1 MAARYPPGR
10 RLATVKHGPE
20 KDSAWILQSLA
31 PPKMNRISLKAL
43 LISLAVMLALDT
55 LGGMI
60 LTIFFA
66 GPSLRENATPEQ
78 TQAAVEAVNQ
88 SSGFLLSA
96 LVYGT
101 VTTILGGYL
110 AARLAK
116 RLPYFNAGALG
127 LASIAIGILLAGTSP
142 LWFDVVGFFVTLP
155 AALFGGHLAKRDVP
169 GKLDAS

>member
-1 MAARYPPGR
+1 
-10 RLATVKHGPE
+10 
-20 KDSAWILQSLA
+20 
-31 PPKMNRISLKAL
+31 MNRVSPKAL

-66 GPSLRENATPEQ
+66 SQSIHGNTTPEQ
-78 TQAAVEAVNQ
+78 TRAAVEAMNQ

-96 LVYGT
+96 LAYGT
-101 VTTILGGYL
+101 ITTILGGYL

-127 LASIAIGILLAGTSP
+127 LANIAIGIILAGSSP
-142 LWFDVVGFFVTLP
+142 LWFDIVGFFVTLP
-155 AALFGGHLAKRDVP
+155 AALFGGHLSKRDGP
-169 GKLDAS
+169 PNA

>member
-1 MAARYPPGR
+1 
-10 RLATVKHGPE
+10 
-20 KDSAWILQSLA
+20 
-31 PPKMNRISLKAL
+31 MNRVSPKAL
-43 LISLAVMLALDT
+43 LISLAAMLALDT

-66 GPSLRENATPEQ
+66 SQLLHENTTHEQ
-78 TQAAVEAVNQ
+78 TQAVVEAVNQ

-96 LVYGT
+96 LAYGT

-127 LASIAIGILLAGTSP
+127 LASIAIGILLAGSSP
-142 LWFDVVGFFVTLP
+142 LWFDVVGFFITLP
-155 AALFGGHLAKRDVP
+155 AALFGGHLAK
-169 GKLDAS
+169 LDAPKNA

>member
-1 MAARYPPGR
+1 
-10 RLATVKHGPE
+10 
-20 KDSAWILQSLA
+20 
-31 PPKMNRISLKAL
+31 MNRVSPKAL

-66 GPSLRENATPEQ
+66 SQSIHGNTTPEQ
-78 TQAAVEAVNQ
+78 TRAAVEAMNQ

-96 LVYGT
+96 LAYGT
-101 VTTILGGYL
+101 ITTILGGYL

-127 LASIAIGILLAGTSP
+127 LANIAIGIILAGSSP
-142 LWFDVVGFFVTLP
+142 LWFDIVGFFVTLP
-155 AALFGGHLAKRDVP
+155 AALFGGHLSKRDGLP
-169 GKLDAS
+169 NA

>member
-1 MAARYPPGR
+1 
-10 RLATVKHGPE
+10 
-20 KDSAWILQSLA
+20 
-31 PPKMNRISLKAL
+31 MNRVNPKAL

-66 GPSLRENATPEQ
+66 SQSVRENTTPEQ
-78 TQAAVEAVNQ
+78 TRAAVEALNQ

-96 LVYGT
+96 LAYGT
-101 VTTILGGYL
+101 FTTILGGYL

-127 LASIAIGILLAGTSP
+127 LAGVAIGIFLSGSSP
-142 LWFDVVGFFVTLP
+142 LWFDIVGFFVTLP
-155 AALFGGHLAKRDVP
+155 AALYSGHLSKRDVP
-169 GKLDAS
+169 PNA

>member
-1 MAARYPPGR
+1 
-10 RLATVKHGPE
+10 
-20 KDSAWILQSLA
+20 
-31 PPKMNRISLKAL
+31 MNRVNPKAL

-66 GPSLRENATPEQ
+66 SQSVRENTTPEQ
-78 TQAAVEAVNQ
+78 TRAAVEALNQ

-96 LVYGT
+96 LAYGT
-101 VTTILGGYL
+101 FTTILGGYL

-127 LASIAIGILLAGTSP
+127 LAGVAIGIFLSGSSP
-142 LWFDVVGFFVTLP
+142 LWFDIVGFFVTLP
-155 AALFGGHLAKRDVP
+155 AALFGGHLSKRDGP
-169 GKLDAS
+169 PNA